1 MPLAFRELNLPEAVQ
16 QGIATAGF
24 SVCMPIQE
32 KTLPLALAGKD
43 VAGQAPTGTG
53 KTAAFVIA
61 AFTRLLRSG
70 KRAVPGSPRALVI
83 APTRELT
90 VQIHEDARLLG
101 RYTELRMLAVYGGID
116 YERQREALR
125 ESLDLVV
132 GTPGRLIDYLK
143 QRVFNLRAM
152 EVLVVDEADRM
163 FDMGFIKDIRYLL
176 RRMPPYQT
184 RQSFLFSATLGYRE
198 MELSYEY
205 MNDPVRV
212 STMPEHLTVEE
223 VEEVLYHVE
232 RREKFPLLLGLLK
245 REKGERV
252 LIFTNTK
259 REAEWLAERL
269 DLHGYQA
276 QGITGDLDQRKRLR
290 MIAQFKAGQ
299 LPILVATDVAS
310 RGLHIEGVTH
320 VVNYDLPQNPE
331 DYVHRIGRTAR
342 AGVSGKAIT
351 LADEVFV
358 LGLEPLEQMLGY
370 KIQVEW
376 PDDSLFIQTRTD
388 LSSRPR
394 RPPRSSEGRGGHV
407 DPGRRQAPGPG
418 SDAPA
423 EKIQDKAGTRKRRR
437 RRRNR

>member
-1 MPLAFRELNLPEAVQ
+1 MPCTFRQFDLPEAVH
-16 QGIATAGF
+16 QGVTSAGF

-32 KTLPLALAGKD
+32 ETFPLALAGKD

-53 KTAAFVIA
+53 KTAAFLIA

-70 KRAVPGSPRALVI
+70 KHASPASPRALVV

-90 VQIHEDARLLG
+90 VQIFEDARLLG
-101 RYTELRMLAVYGGID
+101 QYTGLRTLAVYGGID
-116 YERQREALR
+116 YQRQREALR
-125 ESLDLVV
+125 EPLDLVV

-143 QRVFNLRAM
+143 QRVFDLRAI
-152 EVLVVDEADRM
+152 EVLVIDEADRM
-163 FDMGFIKDIRYLL
+163 FDMGFIKDIRYVL
-176 RRMPPYQT
+176 RRMAPYQT

-198 MELSYEY
+198 MELAYQY

-212 STMPEHLTVEE
+212 STTPEHLTVEE

-259 REAEWLAERL
+259 REAEWLADRL
-269 DLHGYQA
+269 DLHGH
-276 QGITGDLDQRKRLR
+276 QGRCITGDLDQKKRLR

-310 RGLHIEGVTH
+310 RGLHIDGVTH

-331 DYVHRIGRTAR
+331 DYVHRVGRTAR
-342 AGVSGKAIT
+342 AGAFGKAIT

-358 LGLEPLEQMLGY
+358 IGLEAIERMLGY
-370 KIQVEW
+370 KIPVEW
-376 PDDSLFIQTRTD
+376 PDESLFLQPRTD
-388 LSSRPR
+388 IPSRPR
-394 RPPRSSEGRGGHV
+394 RPTLLSKGRDSHL
-407 DPGRRQAPGPG
+407 
-418 SDAPA
+418 DARHR
-423 EKIQDKAGTRKRRR
+423 EKIRHTRNPRRR
-437 RRRNR
+437 R

>member
-1 MPLAFRELNLPEAVQ
+1 MTFRDFNLPDAVQ
-16 QGIATAGF
+16 RGITAAGF

-32 KTLPLALAGKD
+32 ETIPLALEGKD

-53 KTAAFVIA
+53 KTAAFLIA

-70 KRAVPGSPRALVI
+70 RRARPGSPRALVV
-83 APTRELT
+83 APTRELA

-101 RYTELRMLAVYGGID
+101 RYTDLRTLAVYGGID
-116 YERQREALR
+116 YERQRAALR
-125 ESLDLVV
+125 EPLDLVV

-143 QRVFNLRAM
+143 QGVFNLKAI

-163 FDMGFIKDIRYLL
+163 FDMGFIKDIRYVL
-176 RRMPPYQT
+176 RRMPPYQA

-198 MELSYEY
+198 MELAYEY

-212 STMPEHLTVEE
+212 STTPEHLTVEE

-259 REAEWLAERL
+259 REAEWLADRL
-269 DLHGYQA
+269 DLHGYQS
-276 QGITGDLDQRKRLR
+276 QSITGDLDQKKRLR

-310 RGLHIEGVTH
+310 RGLHIEGVSH
-320 VVNYDLPQNPE
+320 VVNYDLPNNPE

-342 AGVSGKAIT
+342 AGASGKAIT

-358 LGLEPLEQMLGY
+358 TGLEPLEKMLGY
-370 KIQVEW
+370 KIPVDW
-376 PDDSLFIQTRTD
+376 PDDSLFIEPGRD
-388 LSSRPR
+388 LPSRPR
-394 RPPRSSEGRGGHV
+394 RPMRSL
-407 DPGRRQAPGPG
+407 DPGRP
-418 SDAPA
+418 
-423 EKIQDKAGTRKRRR
+423 EKIQRPRKRQRR
-437 RRRNR
+437 RSRSS

>member
-1 MPLAFRELNLPEAVQ
+1 MPLTFREFDLPEVVQ
-16 QGIATAGF
+16 QGIAAAGF

-32 KTLPLALAGKD
+32 ETIPLALAGKD

-53 KTAAFVIA
+53 KTAAFLIA

-70 KRAVPGSPRALVI
+70 KRAAPGRPRTLVI
-83 APTRELT
+83 APTRELA

-125 ESLDLVV
+125 EPLDLVV
-132 GTPGRLIDYLK
+132 GTPGRLIDYLR
-143 QRVFNLRAM
+143 QRVFDLRAI
-152 EVLVVDEADRM
+152 EVLVVDEADRL

-176 RRMPPYQT
+176 RRMPPYQA

-198 MELSYEY
+198 MELAYEH

-212 STMPEHLTVEE
+212 STMPEHLTVEQ

-232 RREKFPLLLGLLK
+232 RKQKFSLLLGLLK
-245 REKGERV
+245 REKGERI
-252 LIFTNTK
+252 LMFTNTK
-259 REAEWLAERL
+259 REAEWLAQRL
-269 DLHGYQA
+269 DLHGYQS
-276 QGITGDLDQRKRLR
+276 QSITGDLDQKKRLR
-290 MIAQFKAGQ
+290 MIGQFKAGH

-342 AGVSGKAIT
+342 AGAFGKAIT

-358 LGLEPLEQMLGY
+358 FGLEPIEQMLGY
-370 KIQVEW
+370 KIPVEW
-376 PDDSLFIQTRTD
+376 PDDSLFIQPRKD
-388 LSSRPR
+388 FPPRLR
-394 RPPRSSEGRGGHV
+394 RPLRPSGGRGPGQGQVPGPRS
-407 DPGRRQAPGPG
+407 GP
-418 SDAPA
+418 PA
-423 EKIQDKAGTRKRRR
+423 ETIQGKAGTQKGQRRHR
-437 RRRNR
+437 QR